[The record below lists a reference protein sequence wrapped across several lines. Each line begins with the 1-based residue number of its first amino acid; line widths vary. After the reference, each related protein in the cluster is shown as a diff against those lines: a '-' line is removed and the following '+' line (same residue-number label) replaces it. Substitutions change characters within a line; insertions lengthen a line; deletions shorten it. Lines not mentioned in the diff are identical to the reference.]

1 MGFFAIIGWFGV
13 RWWIW
18 FYLFFSIVAGIAIGI
33 YWNREHLK
41 RIYYQVRF
49 PERVIKVVMHYK
61 SSLYSIYWR
70 LIPDDNFFKINKKMY
85 YFDDREVLKQNDF
98 FSQKDKDKKTI
109 LKVDG
114 TKYYFEDLAQI
125 KLKGSKWT
133 EIHYF
138 YNNPTPLSFD
148 FTSEDVDFSSKQ
160 MTDFEENDLFT
171 KLLTL
176 TQERNTMMLLIIMV
190 ALNTIV
196 SFVMLAKMMGW
207 LK

>member
-1 MGFFAIIGWFGV
+1 MGFFSAVGWFDI

-18 FYLFFSIVAGIAIGI
+18 CYFFFSVVAGIAIGI
-33 YWNREHLK
+33 YWNREALK
-41 RIYYQVRF
+41 RIYLQVRF
-49 PERVIKVVMHYK
+49 PERVIKVIVHYK
-61 SSLYSIYWR
+61 SNMYNVYWR
-70 LIPDDNFFKINKKMY
+70 LIPDNNFFKINKKMY

-98 FSQKDKDKKTI
+98 FTRKDKDKKTI
-109 LKVDG
+109 LKIDG
-114 TKYYFEDLAQI
+114 KKYNFEDLAQI
-125 KLKGSKWT
+125 KNKGKKWT

-160 MTDFEENDLFT
+160 MTDFEENDLFV

-176 TQERNTMMLLIIMV
+176 AQERNVMMIVIILV
-190 ALNTIV
+190 VLNTII